1 MRAALAAMLVLAS
14 CGPSAQHDYPPR
26 YQAAFHR
33 TCPAADPV
41 CACTWERITRSI
53 PPDEY
58 EALLVRFREEGLM
71 DPRITRARTECLDH
85 K

>member
-1 MRAALAAMLVLAS
+1 MRAALAAVLVLAS
-14 CGPSAQHDYPPR
+14 CGPSAPHEYPAR
-26 YQAAFHR
+26 HQTAFHR
-33 TCPAADPV
+33 TCPANDPV
-41 CACTWERITRSI
+41 CACTWERITRTI

-58 EALLVRFREEGLM
+58 EAMLARFREEGLM